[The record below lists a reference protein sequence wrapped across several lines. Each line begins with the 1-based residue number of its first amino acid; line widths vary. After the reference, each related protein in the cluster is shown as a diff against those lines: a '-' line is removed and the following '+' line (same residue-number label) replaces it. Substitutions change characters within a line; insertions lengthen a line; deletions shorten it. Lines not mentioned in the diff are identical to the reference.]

1 MFNKTRYCRVVKSLS
16 FTSGLA
22 ISLFISSAGAWAAN
36 TGLACTLPA
45 GNFTA
50 ANWVS
55 AQKTAATNNSHL
67 VECHIGKDTSWLQQ
81 RTVQKQGN
89 CTKQATASSWSD
101 ASAMWQSVGAD
112 IKTFCEKTDVPSG
125 ETRYVIKT
133 DMKGS
138 GAKVGEVYSK
148 TKGSADIDDTQGAV
162 TVLERYGSNNQ
173 WYILTGY
180 PVLK

>member
-1 MFNKTRYCRVVKSLS
+1 MFNQFRFYGSIKSLS
-16 FTSGLA
+16 ITSGLA
-22 ISLFISSAGAWAAN
+22 VSLFFTSAGAWAVN

-67 VECHIGKDTSWLQQ
+67 VECHIGKDTTWLQQ
-81 RTVQKQGN
+81 RTAQKQGN
-89 CTKQATASSWSD
+89 CAKQATAASWSD
-101 ASAMWQSVGAD
+101 ANAMWQSVEAD
-112 IKTFCEKTDVPSG
+112 IKTFCDKTVVPSG

-133 DMKGS
+133 DMKGT

-148 TKGSADIDDTQGAV
+148 TKGSADIDDTQSAV
-162 TVLERYGSNNQ
+162 TVLERYGSNDQ